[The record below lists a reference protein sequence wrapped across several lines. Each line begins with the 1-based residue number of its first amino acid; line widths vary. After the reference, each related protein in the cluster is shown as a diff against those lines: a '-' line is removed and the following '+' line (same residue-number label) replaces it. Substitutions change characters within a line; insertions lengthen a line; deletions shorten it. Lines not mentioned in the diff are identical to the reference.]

1 MTVFSLFCLKNKQ
14 YNTKKPVFVYQE
26 PLGKRASAFE
36 TGMLG
41 RMGLSD
47 GRIGPTE
54 GRVGPSVGLMELSE
68 GRVGPRGETPGTQ
81 NSGAMSLRMAPMS
94 LYEVFSLRMVS
105 GVTWRDLAW
114 VARKSA
120 SIPGMQAVLYM

>member
-26 PLGKRASAFE
+26 PLGKRASAFV
-36 TGMLG
+36 TGMV
-41 RMGLSD
+41 
-47 GRIGPTE
+47 GRI
-54 GRVGPSVGLMELSE
+54 GPSVGLMELSE
-68 GRVGPRGETPGTQ
+68 GRIGPSEGRMGPRGETPGTQ

-94 LYEVFSLRMVS
+94 LYEIFSLRMVS

>member
-14 YNTKKPVFVYQE
+14 YNTKKPVFVYRE
-26 PLGKRASAFE
+26 PLGKRASAFV

-47 GRIGPTE
+47 GRMGPTV
-54 GRVGPSVGLMELSE
+54 GRMGPTGGES
-68 GRVGPRGETPGTQ
+68 GRMGPRGETPGVTQ

-105 GVTWRDLAW
+105 GVTWRHLAW

>member
-1 MTVFSLFCLKNKQ
+1 MADYQLVFRLLQ
-14 YNTKKPVFVYQE
+14 KKPDFVYRG
-26 PLGKRASAFE
+26 PPGKMASAFV

-41 RMGLSD
+41 RMGPSD
-47 GRIGPTE
+47 GWMRLGIG
-54 GRVGPSVGLMELSE
+54 RS
-68 GRVGPRGETPGTQ
+68 GPRGETPGVTQ

-105 GVTWRDLAW
+105 GVTWRHLAW